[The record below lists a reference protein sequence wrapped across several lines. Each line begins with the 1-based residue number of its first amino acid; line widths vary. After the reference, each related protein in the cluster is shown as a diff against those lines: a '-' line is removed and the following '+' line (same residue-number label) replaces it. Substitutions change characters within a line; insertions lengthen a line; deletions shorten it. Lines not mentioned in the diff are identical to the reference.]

1 MRLAGGAADLEQRRP
16 RRGAAPAPARIGDG
30 RPAAPAG
37 AEAHRRHRGD
47 KQGEG
52 APDARLRL
60 PDEHGPALRRSGRE
74 GWTGE
79 GGFRL
84 ARTGDPAGDGE
95 RRHEGGEDQQ
105 HRRPGR
111 VPGFQAQPEMKADDR
126 VQPDDHEQQRLL
138 EGGIRPQAAQYD
150 VVGVVAAVEAAVEAR
165 RRDMRGD
172 EQRDGEAEGDLHSL
186 PRSHA
191 PGAAAGQLPEGKA
204 DMDCGGAIEQERA
217 RPGAP
222 DLDAHGLRR
231 LHGVQ
236 GDMPERVVE
245 KMRQRESEQH
255 EPGGEAPNL
264 RITPPPFAPRRAS
277 LRGSVARGAA
287 HARLA
292 ARGRQPMKRSGCATP
307 GSVTS
312 NVS

>member
-1 MRLAGGAADLEQRRP
+1 M
-16 RRGAAPAPARIGDG
+16 
-30 RPAAPAG
+30 
-37 AEAHRRHRGD
+37 
-47 KQGEG
+47 
-52 APDARLRL
+52 
-60 PDEHGPALRRSGRE
+60 
-74 GWTGE
+74 
-79 GGFRL
+79 
-84 ARTGDPAGDGE
+84 
-95 RRHEGGEDQQ
+95 
-105 HRRPGR
+105 
-111 VPGFQAQPEMKADDR
+111 QPDDR

-172 EQRDGEAEGDLHSL
+172 EQRDGEAEGDLHRL

-204 DMDCGGAIEQERA
+204 DMDGGGPIEQERA

-245 KMRQRESEQH
+245 KMRQREGEQD
-255 EPGGEAPNL
+255 EPGGEAPDL
-264 RITPPPFAPRRAS
+264 RIAPPPFAPRRAS
-277 LRGSVARGAA
+277 LRRSVARGAA

-292 ARGRQPMKRSGCATP
+292 ARGRQPMTRSGCATP